1 MKFWD
6 KCNVFVPTQFGFR
19 ENYSTSL
26 ATAHLHELVINEL
39 DKNNSIC
46 ALFLDLAKAFDTVNH
61 NILLFKLE
69 QYGIRGFAND
79 LIRSYLT
86 NRKQFVSGGGFSSS
100 QLSIDIGVPQGSV
113 LGPILFL
120 IYIND
125 LSSCSNFETKL
136 YADDSV
142 LTLSHK
148 DVTTLQT
155 NLDCELPKI
164 ELWLQCNQLSLNT
177 SQCSYL
183 LFTKNKKKINFT
195 INNQKINQSDCVK
208 YLGVYLDDRL
218 SWCRHI
224 DYIVT
229 KMSSATGAL
238 YKLRPYIPQ
247 SALLAV
253 YYSLVYSH
261 LVYGIICWGNTTKM
275 SLSKLQVKQNRIIK
289 LICNNSYQRTKLK
302 PLYTRNFRH

>member
-1 MKFWD
+1 MLLTRVTPLHKGGTTTDLKNYRPISILSSLNKIFEIIIIKRTLKFWD
-6 KCNVFVPTQFGFR
+6 KYNVFVPTQFGFR

-26 ATAHLHELVINEL
+26 AIAHLHELVINEL
-39 DKNNSIC
+39 DKNNSIR

-61 NILLFKLE
+61 NILLFKSE
-69 QYGIRGFAND
+69 QYGIRGVAND

-113 LGPILFL
+113 FGPILFL

-125 LSSCSNFETKL
+125 LSSCSNFETTL

-148 DVTTLQT
+148 HVHTLQT
-155 NLDCELPKI
+155 NLDCELLKI
-164 ELWLQCNQLSLNT
+164 EFWLQCNQLSLNT
-177 SQCSYL
+177 SKCSYL
-183 LFTKNKKKINFT
+183 FFTKNKKKINLT

-218 SWCRHI
+218 SWCSTLI
-224 DYIVT
+224 
-229 KMSSATGAL
+229 AL
-238 YKLRPYIPQ
+238 
-247 SALLAV
+247 
-253 YYSLVYSH
+253 
-261 LVYGIICWGNTTKM
+261 
-275 SLSKLQVKQNRIIK
+275 
-289 LICNNSYQRTKLK
+289 
-302 PLYTRNFRH
+302 

>member
-1 MKFWD
+1 M
-6 KCNVFVPTQFGFR
+6 
-19 ENYSTSL
+19 
-26 ATAHLHELVINEL
+26 
-39 DKNNSIC
+39 
-46 ALFLDLAKAFDTVNH
+46 AKVFDTVNH

-69 QYGIRGFAND
+69 QYGIRGVTND

-100 QLSIDIGVPQGSV
+100 QLSIDIGVPKGSV
-113 LGPILFL
+113 LDATLFL

-125 LSSCSNFETKL
+125 LSSCSSFETTL

-155 NLDCELPKI
+155 NLDCKLPKI

-177 SQCSYL
+177 SKCSYL
-183 LFTKNKKKINFT
+183 FFTKNKKKIRLT
-195 INNQKINQSDCVK
+195 INNQKINQCDCVK

-229 KMSSATGAL
+229 KTSSATRVL

-253 YYSLVYSH
+253 YYSLVHSH
-261 LVYGIICWGNTTKM
+261 LVYGIIRWGNTTKT

-302 PLYTRNFRH
+302 PLCEKLQALNIKRNL

>member
-1 MKFWD
+1 ME
-6 KCNVFVPTQFGFR
+6 FR
-19 ENYSTSL
+19 DVANNLITS
-26 ATAHLHELVINEL
+26 
-39 DKNNSIC
+39 C
-46 ALFLDLAKAFDTVNH
+46 
-61 NILLFKLE
+61 
-69 QYGIRGFAND
+69 
-79 LIRSYLT
+79 LT

-125 LSSCSNFETKL
+125 LSSCSNFEATL

-155 NLDCELPKI
+155 NLDSELPKI
-164 ELWLQCNQLSLNT
+164 ELWLQCTQLSLNT
-177 SQCSYL
+177 GECSYL
-183 LFTKNKKKINFT
+183 FFTKNKKEINLT

-238 YKLRPYIPQ
+238 CKLRPYIPQ
-247 SALLAV
+247 SALFAV

-261 LVYGIICWGNTTKM
+261 LVYGIIFWGNTTKT
-275 SLSKLQVKQNRIIK
+275 SLSKLQIKQNRIIK

-302 PLYTRNFRH
+302 PLYEKLQALNIKGIYSLEVAKFMVKVLFK